1 MLRPLPRRIAGFSLI
16 EVLIALVIL
25 AVGLLGIA
33 AMVSE
38 SLKSKDS
45 SYYHTQALNLANAML
60 DRMRANRDA
69 ATSNGYDTQNSTGGG
84 FGGTTFLSPPAGYC
98 KDTAAHS
105 TAELAAC
112 DVGEW
117 QHEIAVLLPAFP
129 SGAPAMGSISTSSIS
144 QMTQVQIAIEWNDQ
158 RANQA
163 VQTTDSASTSTAPA
177 AVTKGVVFITSGL

>member
-1 MLRPLPRRIAGFSLI
+1 MLKPLPRRIAGFSLI

-69 ATSNGYDTQNSTGGG
+69 ATSNGYDTQNSNGGG
-84 FGGTTFLSPPAGYC
+84 FGGTTFLSPPASYC

-105 TAELAAC
+105 AAELAAC
-112 DVGEW
+112 DVG
-117 QHEIAVLLPAFP
+117 
-129 SGAPAMGSISTSSIS
+129 
-144 QMTQVQIAIEWNDQ
+144 
-158 RANQA
+158 
-163 VQTTDSASTSTAPA
+163 
-177 AVTKGVVFITSGL
+177 

>member
-1 MLRPLPRRIAGFSLI
+1 MLNPLPRRIAGFSLI

-45 SYYHTQALNLANAML
+45 PYYHTQALNLANAML
-60 DRMRANRDA
+60 DRMRANRDT
-69 ATSNGYDTQNSTGGG
+69 ATSNGYDTQNSNGGG
-84 FGGTTFLSPPAGYC
+84 FGGGTGTTAPSDYC
-98 KDTAAHS
+98 KGDTGAYS
-105 TAELAAC
+105 PSEMAAC
-112 DVGEW
+112 DVAEW

-158 RANQA
+158 RA
-163 VQTTDSASTSTAPA
+163 
-177 AVTKGVVFITSGL
+177 